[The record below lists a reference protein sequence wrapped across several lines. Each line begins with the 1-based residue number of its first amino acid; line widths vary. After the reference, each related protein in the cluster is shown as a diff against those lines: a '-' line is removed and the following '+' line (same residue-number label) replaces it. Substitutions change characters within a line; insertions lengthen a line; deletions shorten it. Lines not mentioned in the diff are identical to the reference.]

1 MNHWFQSLNPTPIL
15 GKRYKLVR
23 QLGTGGFG
31 QTFLAQDLHL
41 PNQPLCVVKHL
52 SARTNN
58 VKRLQTARRL
68 FDTEAKVL
76 YQLGSHDQ
84 IPCLLAHFEENQE
97 FYLVQ
102 EFVEGTPL
110 TQQLVKE
117 VPWSEGR
124 VVALLINILEVL
136 AFVHQQNVIH
146 RDIKP
151 SNLMIRRKD
160 SRIVLIDFGAVK
172 EVTIHGDDSG
182 QEATDITVSIGTHG
196 YIPSEQLAGKPRFSS
211 DVYAVGMT
219 CIQALTGVHPK
230 QLGENPQTGEF
241 EWHIHAL
248 TAHLE
253 LRQVLDRMVRYDFRE
268 RYTDAVETLEA
279 VKSLPIQPSETEWQI
294 FADVADTLLS
304 NQAPSTLPQSTM
316 THTVTSS
323 TVINSHDET
332 STLVDEAKSA
342 STRSSHQDTPSAQS
356 EKRQGKPI
364 APFQK
369 PSAKLLAILTSST
382 VAAVSLFLM
391 RSDSLPQSSSQPT
404 PLPSTRNL
412 IEPKKVTKPAP
423 VARTP
428 DQQAA
433 DLMKQADRLQ
443 QQKQYKKALATYD
456 KVAQLKP
463 KMAQVHLGRC
473 LSLHGMKQP
482 AQAIVAC
489 DDALVIK
496 PKYPEAIWGK
506 GRALRQQQRL
516 LEALRLF
523 EQATA
528 LKSNFPE
535 AWVDRGSVLQ
545 EVGRSVEAIAALDQ
559 AIKYDRDSAEAWSIR
574 GSALWNL
581 GRYDQAITS
590 LDKALQI
597 QPNARN
603 ARALRE
609 QARRELGY

>member
-1 MNHWFQSLNPTPIL
+1 MNHWFQSLNSTPIL

-58 VKRLQTARRL
+58 AKRLQTARRL

-110 TQQLVKE
+110 TQQFIKE

-124 VVALLINILEVL
+124 VVALLTNILEVL

-151 SNLMIRRKD
+151 SNLMIRRRD
-160 SRIVLIDFGAVK
+160 SKIVLIDFGAVK
-172 EVTIHGDDSG
+172 EVSIQGDDSG
-182 QEATDITVSIGTHG
+182 QEVTDITVSIGTHG
-196 YIPSEQLAGKPRFSS
+196 YIPSEQLAGKPRYSS

-248 TAHLE
+248 TAHPE
-253 LRQVLDRMVRYDFRE
+253 LRKVLDRMVRYDFRE
-268 RYTDAVETLEA
+268 RYATAVEALEA
-279 VKSLPIQPSETEWQI
+279 VRSLPVQPSETEWQI
-294 FADVADTLLS
+294 FADVADTFLS
-304 NQAPSTLPQSTM
+304 NQAPSTLPQSTI
-316 THTVTSS
+316 THTITNS

-332 STLVDEAKSA
+332 STLVDEAKFA
-342 STRSSHQDTPSAQS
+342 SNSSSNQNSLSSQS
-356 EKRQGKPI
+356 EKKTDKP
-364 APFQK
+364 FFLLQK
-369 PSAKLLAILTSST
+369 PSTKLLAILTSSA
-382 VAAVSLFLM
+382 VAGISLFLV
-391 RSDSLPQSSSQPT
+391 RSDSLPQSPSQPT
-404 PLPSTRNL
+404 ALPSTKNL
-412 IEPKKVTKPAP
+412 IEPKKVAKPSP

-428 DQQAA
+428 EQQAA

-443 QQKQYKKALATYD
+443 QQKQYKEALATYD
-456 KVAQLKP
+456 KVAKLKP
-463 KMAQVHLGRC
+463 KMAEVHLGRC
-473 LSLHGMKQP
+473 LSLNGMKQP

-496 PKYPEAIWGK
+496 PKYPEAMWGK
-506 GRALRQQQRL
+506 GRAFRQQQRS
-516 LEALRLF
+516 LEALSLF
-523 EQATA
+523 ERATA
-528 LKSNFPE
+528 LKSNFPQ

-545 EVGRSVEAIAALDQ
+545 ELGRSVEAIAALDQ
-559 AIKYDRDSAEAWSIR
+559 AIKYDRNSAEAWSIR

-581 GRYDQAITS
+581 GRYDQAISS

-597 QPNARN
+597 QPNART
-603 ARALRE
+603 ARNLRE